1 MSSAQN
7 SSTREEKTLLKCP
20 CSSRT
25 NSSLSSHSFRGF
37 NTVMSNLLCRRSGVS
52 GQLLLTR
59 HARILVNACLTQKSL
74 PKFVGEKNV
83 TYEFAPLFF
92 WAQPTRRIRSSIA
105 IGSISGFPRTSLFD
119 PPANVLEK
127 RVWLHPLR
135 TSMSWL
141 SCEIDLF
148 MARSQ
153 AR

>member
-1 MSSAQN
+1 
-7 SSTREEKTLLKCP
+7 
-20 CSSRT
+20 
-25 NSSLSSHSFRGF
+25 
-37 NTVMSNLLCRRSGVS
+37 MSNLLCRRSGVS

-83 TYEFAPLFF
+83 TYEFAPPFF
-92 WAQPTRRIRSSIA
+92 WPNPLDEFGVPLQSV
-105 IGSISGFPRTSLFD
+105 LFQAFAHLFVR
-119 PPANVLEK
+119 PSRQ
-127 RVWLHPLR
+127 RVGEACVAVSPSHLHER
-135 TSMSWL
+135 L